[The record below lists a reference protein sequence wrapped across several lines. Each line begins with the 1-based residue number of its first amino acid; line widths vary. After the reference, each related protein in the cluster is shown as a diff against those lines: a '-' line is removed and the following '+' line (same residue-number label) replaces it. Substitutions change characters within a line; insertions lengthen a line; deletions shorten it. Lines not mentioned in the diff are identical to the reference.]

1 MNLPIPHNQDP
12 QGVGSTAGA
21 PPPQGPGSGAPSGD
35 DALMKAM
42 LMQILEL
49 SSLTNAATSESG
61 LSVALRKS
69 MQGRL
74 TDTVEE
80 YQKLLDFC
88 SAHEGSGDYNNL
100 YNLIK
105 GGNVSFSALQ
115 AAFPGAG
122 LSSVPT
128 ATRGDFMNELHTF
141 VMETPDPSKVT
152 NFRTQVANIGP
163 LLSKYGTDQAACKNL
178 ADAFQNGAGSLTQS
192 ITQFLAQLAT
202 ESGLS
207 SDVVAQ

>member
-12 QGVGSTAGA
+12 KGVGSTAGA
-21 PPPQGPGSGAPSGD
+21 PPPQGSGSGAPTGD

-49 SSLTNAATSESG
+49 SSLTSAATAESG

-69 MQGRL
+69 MQGRA
-74 TDTVEE
+74 TDTIEE

-88 SAHEGSGDYNNL
+88 SAHEGGGDYNNL
-100 YNLIK
+100 YNLMK

-115 AAFPGAG
+115 AAFPGAD
-122 LSSVPT
+122 LSSVPSD
-128 ATRGDFMNELHTF
+128 TRGDFMNELHTL
-141 VMETPDPSKVT
+141 VMENPDPSKVSQ
-152 NFRTQVANIGP
+152 FRTQVGT
-163 LLSKYGTDQAACKNL
+163 LGTYLSQYGTYQSACKNL